1 MDFLPF
7 EIYSA
12 PFPRDKYVCIWE
24 IPRYLTEQE
33 LWKISDSIDSKFLN
47 QEPEQSITLLSNGN
61 SVQNGFRIKNLELR
75 LYNDVIID
83 GSDPHSIITAYLE
96 TDEHTI
102 ESIYDEDNIG
112 SNSLEISAEL
122 LRNNLGLSGIILRL
136 IISLEHKLKNDS

>member
-1 MDFLPF
+1 M
-7 EIYSA
+7 
-12 PFPRDKYVCIWE
+12 
-24 IPRYLTEQE
+24 
-33 LWKISDSIDSKFLN
+33 KISDSIDSKFLN

-136 IISLEHKLKNDS
+136 IISLEHKLKIKK